1 MFEVGISIN
10 KGGKEM
16 TEYNEDVEAR
26 LTALEGRL
34 AFSEQR
40 LAALERRAWPTVEA
54 KPKKAKRELTAEQKS
69 EIRARLVAGQE
80 AARKRREAEAKTQ
93 AKATRK

>member
-1 MFEVGISIN
+1 
-10 KGGKEM
+10 M

-40 LAALERRAWPTVEA
+40 LAALERGGKTTSKRRR
-54 KPKKAKRELTAEQKS
+54 RELTPEERKA
-69 EIRARLVAGQE
+69 IRERLVKGQE
-80 AARKRREAEAKTQ
+80 AARTKREAEAKIQTKT
-93 AKATRK
+93 AKKKEAK